1 MPGKAVGRAAAALP
15 WLCPNTDGLIR
26 LAEAPA
32 GLARPFSAD
41 PVAADV
47 ALVLFLLRFV
57 PPSVAPA
64 ESLFCPSALSAASL
78 PSTASAHLQA
88 VPGAWVDPE
97 CEVAKRCR
105 AFARAAAAFAR
116 RLAEHTRRAC
126 AERAAALA
134 ALAPLGWVAVAAVDP
149 GAAREPLHDPDAPA
163 ASATQAAIWGLD
175 QGAVTRRLAN
185 RWRLPDW
192 VASVLGNFNLPI
204 AAARALVPDLGL
216 FLLAQFAALE
226 TERRLGSLGLTEGA
240 GRAELLAE
248 LKLTDAVVEELWP
261 AAPPAEAPAPVLDP
275 NPHKVP
281 LVVNLLKMASES
293 RRRNGAALVAR
304 LEERLDDLHRAV
316 AQVGGEADAR
326 ARDAKLRALAELA
339 AGAGHEINNPLA
351 VISGHAQRLYRTEPD
366 PDRGEA
372 LQSVIRQTQRIT
384 GIVRDLMQFAR
395 PPQPHPHRLAAG
407 DLLGLVRDE
416 LAPLATEKNVRMEL
430 AAVSGDSFVRADRAQ
445 IKHALAAVARNGIEA
460 AGSGGWVRL
469 SCTERDDEFVAFVVE
484 DSGPGLGAAALE
496 HAFDPFYCGRS
507 AGRGRGLG
515 LPTAWQFAKQNG
527 GDVRYESGT
536 GPTRFVVTVPRSVTL
551 EFLDRQSA

>member
-32 GLARPFSAD
+32 GLARPFSVD

-57 PPSVAPA
+57 PPSAPPA
-64 ESLFCPSALSAASL
+64 ESLFCSSALCAAAL
-78 PSTASAHLQA
+78 PSTAAAHLQA

-105 AFARAAAAFAR
+105 TFARAAAPFAR

-126 AERAAALA
+126 GERAAALA
-134 ALAPLGWVAVAAVDP
+134 ALAPLGWLAVAAVDP
-149 GAAREPLHDPDAPA
+149 GTARKPLYDAEAPA
-163 ASATQAAIWGLD
+163 AAATQVAIWGLD
-175 QGAVTRRLAN
+175 QGAVARRLAN
-185 RWRLPDW
+185 RWRLPEW
-192 VASVLGNFNLPI
+192 VASALGNFNLPV
-204 AAARALVPDLGL
+204 AAARALVPDLGS

-226 TERRLGSLGLTEGA
+226 TERRLGSLGLAEGA

-248 LKLTDAVVEELWP
+248 LKLTDAAAETLWS
-261 AAPPAEAPAPVLDP
+261 AGAPAEPLSHTLDP

-281 LVVNLLKMASES
+281 LVVNLLKMAGES

-304 LEERLDDLHRAV
+304 LEDRLDDLHRAV
-316 AQVGGEADAR
+316 ARVGGEADTR

-395 PPQPHPHRLAAG
+395 PSQPHPLRFAAA
-407 DLLGLVRDE
+407 DLLGQVRDE
-416 LAPLATEKNVRMEL
+416 LAPFATEKNVRIEL
-430 AAVSGDSFVRADRAQ
+430 TASAEAFVRADRAQ

-460 AGSGGWVRL
+460 AGGGGWVRL
-469 SCTERDDEFVAFVVE
+469 SCTESDDEFVAFVVE
-484 DSGPGLGAAALE
+484 DSGPGLTGSALE

-527 GDVRYESGT
+527 GDVRYEPGT
-536 GPTRFVVTVPRSVTL
+536 DLTRFVVTVPRSVTL